1 MYLAN
6 VLKLLANGVLVLIA
20 NVVKEGRWRLKLLV
34 NPMRLRTLKK
44 QKIRFHSYFWY
55 LWKAKI
61 RFHSYFKAIQSRWI
75 CINWMQPNE
84 NVRLRP
90 LTRKLSESIL
100 FVMIHCQG
108 ETQWICELKQFVL
121 YLSTFW
127 ENFQLLECNWNQ
139 LTQLNQEGDTQQLSY
154 KRVYHRSTQMTLM
167 VHSIT
172 YLLFM
177 ILDPDFLMQFEFM
190 YTAGN

>member
-44 QKIRFHSYFWY
+44 QKIRFHSYFSFLWY

-61 RFHSYFKAIQSRWI
+61 RFHSYFISTQLRWI

-121 YLSTFW
+121 YTLYQLVEKIFNFLNASEISSRNSTRKVTR
-127 ENFQLLECNWNQ
+127 NNYHTTECTTEVPRWPWWFTPS
-139 LTQLNQEGDTQQLSY
+139 LVSY
-154 KRVYHRSTQMTLM
+154 SW
-167 VHSIT
+167 
-172 YLLFM
+172 F
-177 ILDPDFLMQFEFM
+177 
-190 YTAGN
+190 